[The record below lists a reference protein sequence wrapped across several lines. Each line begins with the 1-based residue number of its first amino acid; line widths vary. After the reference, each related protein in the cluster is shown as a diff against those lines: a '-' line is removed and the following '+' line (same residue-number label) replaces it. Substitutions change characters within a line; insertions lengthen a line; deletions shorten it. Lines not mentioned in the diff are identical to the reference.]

1 MDQKLWNNQNR
12 NTFEDLR
19 YRHEFYQHPASLLRK
34 EKRLSTL
41 FFHKLH
47 V

>member
-34 EKRLSTL
+34 ETRLSTL
-41 FFHKLH
+41 FLYKVH